1 MHRVLHGIALICLL
15 WTTAAGDTGTADM
28 LVLSSPGFPALMMM
42 GPAGRPLAA
51 GPESGFGN
59 PALILPGF
67 TAAGGRWNLQT
78 TAVSIA
84 GGFSASTDLKLGVGL
99 TYLGRGGIL
108 RRDETG
114 AVTGEYS
121 YSTGSFFAG
130 ASHRINPWLTAGASA
145 GIGWENIDSGSGTGI
160 IASAGLAAE
169 LGEAGAAGV
178 SVTGLGTAPTWNGVS
193 KAMPVEISAGARWRL
208 NSLLACF
215 AGSGLGLST
224 ASSHGGGL
232 MITIPRLLISAGY
245 RLVPGEE
252 ELTGFFGG
260 VQYTY
265 ESGGTYILEAA
276 VSQRDQ
282 LEWPVLAGISVR
294 L

>member
-1 MHRVLHGIALICLL
+1 MHRVLYGIALICLVSSA
-15 WTTAAGDTGTADM
+15 AAGDTGTADM
-28 LVLSSPGFPALMMM
+28 LLLSSPGFPALMMM

-59 PALILPGF
+59 PALIIPGF

-78 TAVSIA
+78 TAVSVA
-84 GGFSASTDLKLGVGL
+84 GGFSASSDLKLAVGL

-130 ASHRINPWLTAGASA
+130 ASHRINPWLTAGAVA
-145 GIGWENIDSGSGTGI
+145 GIGWENIDSGSGAGI
-160 IASAGLAAE
+160 TASAGLAADV
-169 LGEAGAAGV
+169 GEAGAAGI
-178 SVTGLGTAPTWNGVS
+178 SVTGLGTAPSWNGVS
-193 KAMPVEISAGARWRL
+193 KAMPVEISAGASWRL
-208 NSLLACF
+208 NSLLTCF

-224 ASSHGGGL
+224 SSSHGGGL
-232 MITIPRLLISAGY
+232 IITVPRFLVSAGY
-245 RLVPGEE
+245 RLVPGED
-252 ELTGFFGG
+252 ELTGFFAG

-265 ESGGTYILEAA
+265 ESGETYIIEAA
-276 VSQRDQ
+276 VSQRDR